1 MENGLR
7 AEQGLVMDRD
17 VDDVLLRAAAV
28 LAGDGRK
35 EMMAA
40 EKVVEEVVE
49 EEEEEEEEDVYSMDV
64 SDELEKRNGFV
75 VKRAAT
81 AIPELD
87 MNDPPKEEDV
97 RMTSMSMSM
106 SMNNGSA
113 SEFETA
119 AERGLAEI
127 QIAATASAKED
138 VRDLN
143 ETPAAELENESGE
156 VTTANEASPA
166 PKSTPVQ
173 RDFLQAAEAPEVGQE
188 ARAQGE
194 VAKAEVIERAVG
206 RPTLDVNEPPE
217 ALKMA
222 EEMHPDVAAFRIVKA
237 EEAKSLHDVEAK
249 MVGYIPER
257 ESFRGAVRRESEGE
271 VVGDDLKE
279 TGRAPERTEL
289 EREMELYEASEREEQ
304 ARLLGPMRVEQ
315 QREELY
321 RESHNEKK
329 RALDMPM
336 PERQRKLSRNMLPG
350 DERKREEEDVC
361 FICFDGGELVL
372 CDRRYGWSLWCAGE
386 WVRVWE
392 IWKRFLQGVISL
404 GMRRG
409 LALLTIGVA
418 RRVQIVS
425 EGVSSEL
432 HWAGRGFLQEEG
444 GVVVRY
450 AFADLADCWQPLDDD
465 GCMCCGVAAS
475 VGDEEGFGACEA
487 TCGRRPIFGCVVW
500 NVW

>member
-1 MENGLR
+1 ME
-7 AEQGLVMDRD
+7 
-17 VDDVLLRAAAV
+17 
-28 LAGDGRK
+28 
-35 EMMAA
+35 
-40 EKVVEEVVE
+40 
-49 EEEEEEEEDVYSMDV
+49 
-64 SDELEKRNGFV
+64 
-75 VKRAAT
+75 
-81 AIPELD
+81 
-87 MNDPPKEEDV
+87 
-97 RMTSMSMSM
+97 
-106 SMNNGSA
+106 
-113 SEFETA
+113 
-119 AERGLAEI
+119 
-127 QIAATASAKED
+127 
-138 VRDLN
+138 
-143 ETPAAELENESGE
+143 
-156 VTTANEASPA
+156 
-166 PKSTPVQ
+166 

-386 WVRVWE
+386 RVRLWE
-392 IWKRFLQGVISL
+392 IWKRFFPRRNISPSAT
-404 GMRRG
+404 M
-409 LALLTIGVA
+409 
-418 RRVQIVS
+418 
-425 EGVSSEL
+425 
-432 HWAGRGFLQEEG
+432 
-444 GVVVRY
+444 
-450 AFADLADCWQPLDDD
+450 
-465 GCMCCGVAAS
+465 CGVT
-475 VGDEEGFGACEA
+475 DDWCCEA
-487 TCGRRPIFGCVVW
+487 GADRVRRRII
-500 NVW
+500 